1 MFGFI
6 TIVLGFLMI
15 ILLMIESMKFK
26 ELSGM
31 ATDLLVVMY
40 IAIVMLATGVVAF
53 ENDSPVNNVIK
64 MFSFGAIWTSFML
77 YLMIPVVKKCTL
89 KNEVK

>member
-31 ATDLLVVMY
+31 ATDLLVVVY
-40 IAIVMLATGVVAF
+40 IAIVMIAIGVVVF
-53 ENDSPVNNVIK
+53 ENDGPVNNVMKI
-64 MFSFGAIWTSFML
+64 FSFGTIWTSFIL
-77 YLMIPVVKKCTL
+77 YLLIPAFKKFTL

>member
-15 ILLMIESMKFK
+15 ILLMIKSMKFK

-31 ATDLLVVMY
+31 ATDLLVIMY
-40 IAIVMLATGVVAF
+40 IAIVIMTIGVVVF

-64 MFSFGAIWTSFML
+64 IFSFGTIWTSFIL
-77 YLMIPVVKKCTL
+77 YLMIPVVKKFTL